1 MAYPRWAK
9 VQRIVVANVA
19 AVIDILTNQNSTVI
33 GTPQELAAQN
43 GASLFSMY
51 LPERFQPIAV
61 ASFSGNPRHI
71 VSSLAVDTIFP
82 TMTDGQVLYTYSRCN

>member
-9 VQRIVVANVA
+9 VQRIVVSDVA
-19 AVIDILTNQNSTVI
+19 AVINITTDQAGSEI
-33 GTPQELAAQN
+33 GTTQELAAQN

-61 ASFSGNPRHI
+61 ASFSGTPRHI
-71 VSSLAVDTIFP
+71 VSSLAVVAIFP
-82 TMTDGQVLYTYSRCN
+82 TMTNGQVMYTYSRCN